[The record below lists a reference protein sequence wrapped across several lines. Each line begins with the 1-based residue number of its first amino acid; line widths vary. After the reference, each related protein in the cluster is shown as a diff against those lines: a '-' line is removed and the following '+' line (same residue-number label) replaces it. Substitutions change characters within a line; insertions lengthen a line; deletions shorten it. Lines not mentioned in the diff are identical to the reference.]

1 MDNDYILKLLQAL
14 KWPLL
19 VLILGIFFILVFR
32 KPLSNI
38 LARIRSIGK
47 RGIDINVSPQLE
59 NEDKRKA
66 AVDELMRVGDS
77 SVLIEL
83 ENAIL
88 KDLNERGLETH
99 GDSIKILTKHLAITQ
114 LALDF
119 EQIYH
124 LIFGSQIKL
133 LKRLNQS
140 LGVGLSKEDVEDYF
154 ETIKIAFP
162 EVIRNWNLADYL
174 SFLLSRALITRQENN
189 YHITIKGIEF
199 LIWMIRTGHLEDKD
213 L

>member
-99 GDSIKILTKHLAITQ
+99 GDSI
-114 LALDF
+114 
-119 EQIYH
+119 
-124 LIFGSQIKL
+124 
-133 LKRLNQS
+133 
-140 LGVGLSKEDVEDYF
+140 
-154 ETIKIAFP
+154 
-162 EVIRNWNLADYL
+162 
-174 SFLLSRALITRQENN
+174 
-189 YHITIKGIEF
+189 
-199 LIWMIRTGHLEDKD
+199 
-213 L
+213 